1 MDILKVIACL
11 IDYPRQEVQQNQDE
25 LTQVITQA
33 TEISPDHRAAL
44 IESMA
49 NIYDGELMDA
59 EERYTGLFEQ
69 GRSLS
74 LHLFE
79 HVHGESRDRG
89 QAMVDLMAEYSDNGY
104 EIDSRE
110 LPDYIPMFLE
120 YLSNQPDLKA
130 REWLSDVSHIL
141 AILGA
146 RLVER
151 ESPYANLFSSLLL
164 IAGKEKEM
172 IDNLEKVRDE
182 EPDNT
187 PEALD
192 KEWEEIAVTFGAD
205 DPGGGDVAAC
215 SNSTLSPPPLPEE
228 SRPLRWVDAGHTK
241 PIASPLLGEQL

>member
-11 IDYPRQEVQQNQDE
+11 MEYPCQESAKDMGDMA
-25 LTQVITQA
+25 LLISQA
-33 TEISPDHRAAL
+33 KEISPDHRAQL
-44 IESMA
+44 LETLHD
-49 NIYDGELMDA
+49 IYDGDLMDA

-89 QAMVDLMAEYSDNGY
+89 QAMVDLMAEYSEKGF
-104 EIDSRE
+104 EISSKE

-120 YLSNQPDLKA
+120 YLSHRPDLEA
-130 REWLSDVSHIL
+130 REWLADVSHIL
-141 AILGA
+141 AVVGA

-151 ESPYANLFSSLLL
+151 ESPYANLFKSLLL
-164 IAGKEKEM
+164 IAGRSEELDAKLAQ
-172 IDNLEKVRDE
+172 IAGE

-192 KEWEEIAVTFGAD
+192 REWEEIAVTFGAD
-205 DPGGGDVAAC
+205 DQNCGNDKPAPANPDQ
-215 SNSTLSPPPLPEE
+215 PQ
-228 SRPLRWVDAGHTK
+228 PLRWTDASDSA
-241 PIASPLLGEQL
+241 ASINGGSPA